1 MKDVVICG
9 IMLRAEVRKSGESLI
24 LISYFVLSGD
34 KNMKQKLSKQ
44 NLLLVGFTLFSM
56 FFGAGNLI
64 FPPFLGAQAGVMTW
78 KAMSGFLLSAVGLPV
93 LGVAAVALSGGIG
106 KLAGRVHPAFAF
118 LFTLLIYLSIGPCL
132 AIPRTSSTSFEMTVF
147 PVLKQLGVSFNST
160 VRGTGFTVQTMAQFG
175 YSVVFF
181 TAAMAV
187 AFRPD
192 KLTDRLGKILCP
204 TLLVLISVIF
214 IGCLVWPM
222 GHYGDPAAAYKSG
235 PAVAGFLEGYQTMDT
250 IAALNF
256 GIIIAINIQAKG
268 VDQEGAVVRET
279 IKAGIIAGILLALIY
294 AALAHIGA
302 PAGAAAGG
310 MDNGARILTYVAG
323 NLFGNAGMMILGL
336 IFLIACFNTC
346 VGLLSCCSQYFNSI
360 IPVIGYRAWVF
371 LFALISLIISSAGL
385 NKILAV
391 SVPVLNAI
399 YPIAIVLIVLAFL
412 GPLTNRWPAMYP
424 ASILFTGAVSVVY
437 ALEQSKFVIPFLTQ
451 ATTFL
456 PGYGAGLGWIV
467 PAFAGMAAG
476 IIYSSVTGEQE
487 EYTRTG
493 QDKDRTRE

>member
-1 MKDVVICG
+1 MEIQA
-9 IMLRAEVRKSGESLI
+9 LRRR
-24 LISYFVLSGD
+24 D
-34 KNMKQKLSKQ
+34 Q
-44 NLLLVGFTLFSM
+44 LLVGFTLFSM
-56 FFGAGNLI
+56 FFGAGTLI
-64 FPPFLGAQAGVMTW
+64 FPPQLGAQAGVDTW
-78 KAMSGFLLSAVGLPV
+78 FAMAGLAVSAVFLPI
-93 LGVAAVALSGGIG
+93 LGVIAVVRAGSLTE
-106 KLAGRVHPAFAF
+106 LASRVHPAFATV
-118 LFTLLIYLSIGPCL
+118 FTVLIYLSIGPCL
-132 AIPRTSSTSFEMTVF
+132 AIPRTASTSFEMAVPPF
-147 PVLKQLGVSFNST
+147 LPS
-160 VRGTGFTVQTMAQFG
+160 GTPTMWFQFG
-175 YSVVFF
+175 YSLLFF
-181 TAAMAV
+181 AAAFLV
-187 AFRPD
+187 ALQPE
-192 KLTDRLGKILCP
+192 KLTGRLGKFLCP
-204 TLLVLISVIF
+204 VLLLLVGAMFVGS
-214 IGCLVWPM
+214 LVHPV
-222 GHYGDPAAAYKSG
+222 GTYGPTLPPYDQI
-235 PAVAGFLEGYQTMDT
+235 PAVQGFLTGYQTMDT

-487 EYTRTG
+487 E
-493 QDKDRTRE
+493 

>member
-1 MKDVVICG
+1 
-9 IMLRAEVRKSGESLI
+9 
-24 LISYFVLSGD
+24 
-34 KNMKQKLSKQ
+34 
-44 NLLLVGFTLFSM
+44 
-56 FFGAGNLI
+56 
-64 FPPFLGAQAGVMTW
+64 
-78 KAMSGFLLSAVGLPV
+78 
-93 LGVAAVALSGGIG
+93 
-106 KLAGRVHPAFAF
+106 
-118 LFTLLIYLSIGPCL
+118 
-132 AIPRTSSTSFEMTVF
+132 MTVF

-399 YPIAIVLIVLAFL
+399 YPIAIVLIVLAFV
-412 GPLTNRWPAMYP
+412 GPLTKRWPAMYP
-424 ASILFTGAVSVVY
+424 AAILFTGAVSVVY
-437 ALEQSKFVIPFLTQ
+437 ALEQSKCVIPFLTQ

-487 EYTRTG
+487 E
-493 QDKDRTRE
+493 